1 MFGCLVAGRLVSAA
15 RAAGA
20 ALDSPGGPST
30 RRGPGVELPQGRPAG
45 LAFALSWAPLGVG
58 PGQRGELAVLVTA
71 ARRLGW
77 LLPLVPRGGCVVEA
91 GCREAVAVP
100 SVNGEVWAVRRRA
113 ASLKEA
119 F

>member
-20 ALDSPGGPST
+20 AFDLPGGPST

-58 PGQRGELAVLVTA
+58 PGQRGSSPSSS
-71 ARRLGW
+71 RL
-77 LLPLVPRGGCVVEA
+77 PGGSAGSA
-91 GCREAVAVP
+91 GCCPSSPEA
-100 SVNGEVWAVRRRA
+100 A
-113 ASLKEA
+113 AL
-119 F
+119 